1 MNIDYLNE
9 EICEKGFKMP
19 RFEDGIIIISVGF
32 NEPIYRLFLMAFYLL
47 GCFRVRYCQWIRRP
61 SWMFHDSTVRIV
73 SFHFREWNPI
83 SLIAII
89 VFEALNFICAKELI
103 SINVSEDIVI
113 DIDKYNRAYIVK
125 KST

>member
-19 RFEDGIIIISVGF
+19 RFKDTVTIILTGYDNIT
-32 NEPIYRLFLMAFYLL
+32 YRIFVLLFYLL
-47 GCFRVRYCQWIRRP
+47 GCFRVRYCQWIRKP
-61 SWMFHDSTVRIV
+61 AWMFYGSTARIV

-83 SLIAII
+83 SFIAII

-113 DIDKYNRAYIVK
+113 DIDK
-125 KST
+125 

>member
-19 RFEDGIIIISVGF
+19 RFKDAVTIILMGYDNIT
-32 NEPIYRLFLMAFYLL
+32 YRIFVLLFYLL

-61 SWMFHDSTVRIV
+61 TWMFHDSTVRIV

-83 SLIAII
+83 SFIAII
-89 VFEALNFICAKELI
+89 VFETLNFICAKELI

-113 DIDKYNRAYIVK
+113 DVDKYSRAYIVK
-125 KST
+125 EST

>member
-19 RFEDGIIIISVGF
+19 RFEDVIIIISVGF
-32 NEPIYRLFLMAFYLL
+32 NEAIYRLFLMVFYLL
-47 GCFRVRYCQWIRRP
+47 GCFTVRYSQWIRKP
-61 SWMFHDSTVRIV
+61 AWMFYNSTVRIV

-83 SLIAII
+83 SFIAII
-89 VFEALNFICAKELI
+89 VFEALNFIYGKEII
-103 SINVSEDIVI
+103 SIDVSKDIVI
-113 DIDKYNRAYIVK
+113 DVDKYNRAYIVK